1 MKVVWSQQPWERELS
16 MGHLR
21 NDWNLKGQGVKSRK
35 RELTFVRW
43 LLYQFSAVIVWQ
55 GPNWVVFYLKNFF
68 VVSVGYFKS
77 PYCIS
82 YKIAIVVFYVLVFG
96 LQLWDLS
103 FRTRDW
109 THTLCVGRRS
119 LNTACMHAVLSLCN
133 LMDCGPPGSSV
144 HGILQARILEWV
156 AMPSSRRSSWPR
168 DWTRV
173 SCGSCIAGGF
183 FTTEPP
189 GKPCLNHWTTPNWL
203 PMFNLSFNLET
214 SYQYLTSWTL
224 HSYHLLG
231 DSNNQERLE
240 IIGLLKTRA
249 LLGTILFWFII
260 LECIP
265 TLI

>member
-1 MKVVWSQQPWERELS
+1 MNSFLRHAILVDIFELLLFFFAITKNAATNTLVIAFHYS
-16 MGHLR
+16 IYMFPRAGIAKWQR
-21 NDWNLKGQGVKSRK
+21 MCIFNLTVCACS
-35 RELTFVRW
+35 
-43 LLYQFSAVIVWQ
+43 
-55 GPNWVVFYLKNFF
+55 
-68 VVSVGYFKS
+68 VVSVIF
-77 PYCIS
+77 
-82 YKIAIVVFYVLVFG
+82 
-96 LQLWDLS
+96 D
-103 FRTRDW
+103 
-109 THTLCVGRRS
+109 S
-119 LNTACMHAVLSLCN
+119 L
-133 LMDCGPPGSSV
+133 DCSTPGSSV
-144 HGILQARILEWV
+144 HRILQARILEWV

-240 IIGLLKTRA
+240 IIGLLKTLA